1 MKESTPPGIELNL
14 GKELAYII
22 LLPKALDAI
31 SQKQRRRNKSNSSAL
46 YEKLLGIKNSLDDL
60 FITTF
65 HRNTEEY
72 RHQLYKKIITEK
84 LILNIACGKT
94 SEIKQ
99 NIEQIMKE
107 ENLHFVEREESQI
120 SAEEKFLIKTDF
132 QGLSHYP
139 SQEQFSP
146 FFQKYIKNHN
156 KDNSKIKYHHSPNDY
171 NLEEIPAWKYFKQ
184 FPSFVE
190 RLQTFKLAL
199 AEFNIHKQ
207 DIKNLNSYD
216 LIALLKNY
224 STKHKL
230 PTFENSKMKFIKFFI
245 KHHEQELRNYYQVN
259 KLVII
264 QAYRNKGLNFDF
276 DENPNAYQDFVERSI
291 SQMEEFGYV
300 PPLFNIHHKYP
311 VKDCKSEKNLS
322 LANAPSNLCLILQSP
337 YHQMIHLFDTNISGK
352 TIFNRKVK
360 RIELPQDLIFFGGF
374 DKNFQIYHKQK
385 EQYNT
390 SILTFINSKKQRH

>member
-1 MKESTPPGIELNL
+1 MKENTPPGIELNL

-22 LLPKALDAI
+22 VLPKALDAI
-31 SQKQRRRNKSNSSAL
+31 SQKQRRRNKSNASIL
-46 YEKLLGIKNSLDDL
+46 YEKLLGLKNSLDDL
-60 FITTF
+60 FITTSKK
-65 HRNTEEY
+65 NTEEY
-72 RHQLYKKIITEK
+72 QYQLYKKIITEK
-84 LILNIACGKT
+84 LILNIASGKT

-107 ENLHFVEREESQI
+107 ENLRFIEREESQI

-146 FFQKYIKNHN
+146 VFQRYIKTHN
-156 KDNSKIKYHHSPNDY
+156 ENENENKHTLSPHNY

-190 RLQTFKLAL
+190 RSQIFKLAL

-224 STKHKL
+224 SIKHKL
-230 PTFENSKMKFIKFFI
+230 PPFENSKMKFIKFFI

-264 QAYRNKGLNFDF
+264 QAYRNKGLNFNF

-291 SQMEEFGYV
+291 SQMKEFGYV

-322 LANAPSNLCLILQSP
+322 LANAPSNVCLILQSP
-337 YHQMIHLFDTNISGK
+337 YHQMMHLFDTNILGK

-360 RIELPQDLIFFGGF
+360 RLELPQELIFFGGF
-374 DKNFQIYHKQK
+374 DKNFQIYHKPK
-385 EQYNT
+385 EEYRET
-390 SILTFINSKKQRH
+390 ILTFIKQKKQRN